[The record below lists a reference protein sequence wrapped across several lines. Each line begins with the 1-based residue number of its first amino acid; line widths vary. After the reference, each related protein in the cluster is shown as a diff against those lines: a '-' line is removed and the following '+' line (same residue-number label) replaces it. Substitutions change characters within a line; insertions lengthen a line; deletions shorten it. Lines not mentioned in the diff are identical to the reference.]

1 MKSIRHTGI
10 VVGDMEKA
18 IHFYVDLL
26 GLKVTK
32 RNDESGEYIG
42 KILGLK
48 NVKVTTVKMAADDG
62 TLIELL
68 YYHSHP
74 HKPVEAREI
83 YDTGL
88 SHLAFTVAD
97 VETEYGR
104 LSEAGTSF
112 NSPPQTSPDG
122 KAKVVFCRDPEGNWI
137 ELVEMLH

>member
-48 NVKVTTVKMAADDG
+48 NVKVITVKMAADDG

-74 HKPVEAREI
+74 HKTVEAREI
-83 YDTGL
+83 YDKGL
-88 SHLAFTVAD
+88 SHLAFTVAYVD
-97 VETEYGR
+97 AEYKR

-122 KAKVVFCRDPEGNWI
+122 NAKVAFCRDPEGNWI